1 MFDSSGVIYRQMEQE
16 EVIIKLWNKPS

>member
-16 EVIIKLWNKPS
+16 EVIIKLWNKPL